1 MTIQDFPMDPSTPS
15 QRQVLEYVRQKHQ
28 DGQRGMVWWTG
39 GVRAGKSF
47 GACIAMLE
55 HQRHRQGKVYMVLAY
70 TAGQAMTVFGN
81 ALESIAADMGYE
93 TKLNRGA
100 ANPRLVV
107 KETGNEFLFR
117 GADKAGRDKAIQGLT
132 LDGLIVDEVPNLYR
146 DTVHQAEARVSGL
159 GGLRIYT
166 SNKTSPY
173 HWTTKYY
180 VNRIKEG
187 VIDGLMVDCTMA
199 DNPHI
204 DPDFQA
210 ERAGEFTG
218 NTLTRFISNEY
229 TLDHPPIY
237 RPVIGRQDESDL
249 NMGLF
254 TIINSHHL
262 GQEVITGELYPSH
275 VQVCQALT
283 LPHETT
289 VEIPH
294 DSMVLLNGA
303 QTLMARS
310 LRRGGFSVR
319 GYQDGFQVARMNLL
333 IEACRREVLWIDL
346 DAVGLMEAV
355 NSYHL
360 PGNYEYPCMLAFEA
374 LAHLVR
380 PYVS

>member
-1 MTIQDFPMDPSTPS
+1 MEHSTPS
-15 QRQVLEYVRQKHQ
+15 QRQVLEYVRQKHSQ
-28 DGQRGMVWWTG
+28 GQRGMVWWTG

-47 GACIAMLE
+47 GSCIAMLE

-70 TAGQAMTVFGN
+70 TAGQAITVFGN
-81 ALESIAADMGYE
+81 ALESIAAEMGYE
-93 TKLNRGA
+93 TKMNRGA
-100 ANPRLVV
+100 ANPRLLI
-107 KETGNEFLFR
+107 KDTGNEFLFR

-166 SNKTSPY
+166 SNKTNPY

-180 VNRIKEG
+180 VNRIKEKI
-187 VIDGLMVDCTMA
+187 IDGLMVDCTMA

-237 RPVIGRQDESDL
+237 RPVIGRDDDADL
-249 NMGLF
+249 VQGLF
-254 TIINSHHL
+254 TIIFSHHV
-262 GQEVITGELYPSH
+262 GNEIIMGELYPDK
-275 VQVCQALT
+275 VQVVQALT
-283 LPHETT
+283 MGKGDTIN
-289 VEIPH
+289 IPQEA
-294 DSMVLLNGA
+294 MVLVNSS

-310 LRRGGFSVR
+310 LRRSNYSVR
-319 GYQDGFQVARMNLL
+319 AYQDGFYLYKLNLL
-333 IEACRREVLWIDL
+333 IEACTQEKVWIDL
-346 DAVGLMEAV
+346 DAVGLLEAV
-355 NSYHL
+355 NSYHT
-360 PGNYEYPCMLAFEA
+360 PGVYDWPIMSAFEA

>member
-1 MTIQDFPMDPSTPS
+1 MTIQDFPMDRSTPS
-15 QRQVLEYVRQKHQ
+15 QRQVMEYVRKQQ
-28 DGQRGMVWWTG
+28 QTRERGMVWWTG

-47 GACIAMLE
+47 GSCIAMME
-55 HQRHRQGKVYMVLAY
+55 HQRHRQGKQYMVLAY
-70 TAGQAMTVFGN
+70 TAGQAINVFGT
-81 ALESIAADMGYE
+81 AMETIAAEMGFT
-93 TKLNRGA
+93 TKLSRGA

-107 KETGNEFLFR
+107 QDTGNEFLFR

-146 DTVHQAEARVSGL
+146 DTVHQAEARVSGI

-180 VNRIKEG
+180 VNRIKDNQIEG
-187 VIDGLMVDCTMA
+187 LLVDCVMQ

-204 DPDFQA
+204 DPDFLA
-210 ERAGEFTG
+210 ERSAEFTG
-218 NTLTRFISNEY
+218 NTLTRFVNNEY
-229 TLDHPPIY
+229 ALDFAPIY
-237 RPVIGRQDESDL
+237 RPVIGRHDEADL
-249 NMGLF
+249 CMGLW

-262 GQEVITGELYPSH
+262 GNEVIMGELYPDK

-283 LPHETT
+283 LPHEQNI
-289 VEIPH
+289 EIPH
-294 DSMVLLNGA
+294 ESMVLLNGA

-319 GYQDGFQVARMNLL
+319 GYQDGFQVNRMNLL
-333 IEACRREVLWIDL
+333 IQACTKELLWVDL